1 MPKPCSIDF
10 HLLFGLLIE
19 STNLEGIALEL
30 VSRQLRLAAAA
41 LPLPRQ
47 QMDRGG
53 SSSETQKDV
62 LHKLYERGTD
72 FVARHER
79 TKTVQQSVEF
89 LIQN

>member
-19 STNLEGIALEL
+19 YTNLEGTVLGL

-41 LPLPRQ
+41 LPLLRQ

-53 SSSETQKDV
+53 SSTETQKDV
-62 LHKLYERGTD
+62 LHKSYG
-72 FVARHER
+72 
-79 TKTVQQSVEF
+79 
-89 LIQN
+89 